1 MTEAVAAVATA
12 ALQTYAAGSL
22 AAFMDLLTDDV
33 EYALYIDQ
41 ADLPFAG
48 ETRGKEALRERIAQM
63 HASFDYVLF
72 RPLAVRV
79 VDATTTHNQ
88 VEFMYRNKAT
98 GEMLSGR
105 FRLVLTVEGG
115 RVQRIEEY
123 HDVARVKAFLR
134 LVGGVQ
140 PD

>member
-1 MTEAVAAVATA
+1 MTETVATVATA
-12 ALQTYAAGSL
+12 ALQTYAAGNL
-22 AAFMDLLTDDV
+22 AAFMDMLADDI
-33 EYALYIDQ
+33 EYALYIDK
-41 ADLPFAG
+41 ADLAFAG
-48 ETRGKEALRERIAQM
+48 ETRGKEALSQRIAQM

-72 RPLAVRV
+72 RPLAVRA

-88 VEFMYRNKAT
+88 VEFMYRHKAT

-105 FRLVLTVEGG
+105 FRLVLTVEDG
-115 RVQRIEEY
+115 RVRRIEEY
-123 HDVARVKAFLR
+123 HDVARVQAFLR